1 MASLTYKMT
10 VTLTDNTT
18 IDAGT
23 FSVPQGPAGAT
34 GASALM
40 LKAVEEGP
48 GVPPSNVSHA
58 ASDFSR
64 RPSAGDVFNYI
75 YRDNAANVVYLCV
88 GQITRVFELGGKV
101 TCRYDTISSVAIP
114 ALQSVNIS
122 QV

>member
-1 MASLTYKMT
+1 MADLTYKMT
-10 VTLTDNTT
+10 VTLTDDTT

-23 FSVPQGPAGAT
+23 FSAPQGPAGAT

-48 GVPPSNVSHA
+48 GVPPSDVSHD

-88 GQITRVFELGGKV
+88 GQITTVFTLGDKV
-101 TCRYDTISSVAIP
+101 TCKYDAISYVAIP
-114 ALQSVNIS
+114 SVRSVNIS